1 MSRLEIKGFVE
12 VSFSDWDGR
21 VSTVVFLS
29 NCNLRCPFCQNSDL
43 VLRPGEMASLD
54 LRTLT
59 AYLRKSSSWIDGVVL
74 TGGEPTLVDDL
85 GGLAESLRNLGF
97 PVKLDT
103 NGTRPDVLRDLIGAG
118 LVDYI
123 AMDIKAPL
131 DWRYERAAGVA
142 VDLADVARSID
153 LVRSAAGVPYE
164 FRTTLVP
171 GIAGGEEVDA
181 ISRAIQGAAKYVLQ
195 QFVPD
200 NCLDSGLRGAV
211 PFTDAAAREFARRAG
226 AHVKS
231 CSYRGKTGTALSARG
246 RPA

>member
-1 MSRLEIKGFVE
+1 MG
-12 VSFSDWDGR
+12 DG
-21 VSTVVFLS
+21 
-29 NCNLRCPFCQNSDL
+29 
-43 VLRPGEMASLD
+43 
-54 LRTLT
+54 
-59 AYLRKSSSWIDGVVL
+59 
-74 TGGEPTLVDDL
+74 L
-85 GGLAESLRNLGF
+85 GGLAESVRKLGF

-103 NGTRPDVLRDLIGAG
+103 NGTRPEVLRDLLEAG
-118 LVDYI
+118 LVDYV

-142 VDLADVARSID
+142 VDLADIARSID

-171 GIAGGEEVDA
+171 GIAGGEEVAA
-181 ISRAIQGAAKYVLQ
+181 IARSIEGAAKYVLQ

-200 NCLDSGLRGAV
+200 NCLDSALRGAI

-231 CSYRGKTGTALSARG
+231 CSYRGKTGTDFSSQG